1 MAFISENAQKNYFMI
16 QSIVFHNLVKMI
28 SRLSKLQGN
37 SEPPALE
44 REVVLSVEDTVAKI
58 KGPKHRWIIIM
69 TVSDFDFDL
78 VRF

>member
-58 KGPKHRWIIIM
+58 KGPKHRWLMVIM
-69 TVSDFDFDL
+69 ITVNMEYDQI
-78 VRF
+78 